1 MARVFDVVEYPSEM
15 ADELVHRFPETGI
28 ADLRFGSQVIVRES
42 QAAVFF
48 RDGRALDVL
57 GPGRH
62 TISTANVP
70 LLTNLLGKL
79 FGDRTPFTAEVYF
92 VSMREFADRK
102 WGTPQPIIVRNTG
115 VGLGIALLQGF
126 GTYSFQVKDPQ
137 QFVTQIVGQLGAY
150 RTSDIETRLRTMLLS
165 RLQDL
170 LGETTSQK
178 NVLDL
183 IGLTDELGAGV
194 RAKSQDDFLA
204 IGLLLKSFYIGN
216 LKPSDKSAKELR
228 EMGMLDMQTYT
239 QLQAADAMRDA
250 AQNPSGGAGLTAG
263 IGAGMGIGNVLSGS
277 LAGMTQGQSQ
287 TQPTTPSASN
297 VMPDIMTPS
306 EAAGFLKV
314 SEEDVVAA
322 INAGDLK
329 ARKIGSAY
337 RISKDALQDYL
348 RGRFYKSVQKKVGTN
363 ANLFYSTRW
372 LYESTPVSYPQPP
385 RSVQPRHM
393 TMARM
398 SPHPVL
404 RNH

>member
-15 ADELVHRFPETGI
+15 ADELVHRFPETGV

-62 TISTANVP
+62 TITTANVP
-70 LLTNLLGKL
+70 LLTDLLGKL
-79 FGDRTPFTAEVYF
+79 FGDRTPFTAEIYF

-126 GTYSFQVKDPQ
+126 GTYSFQVTDPQ

-150 RTSDIETRLRTMLLS
+150 RTSDIENRLRTMLLS

-170 LGETTSQK
+170 LGETTTQK

-194 RAKSQDDFLA
+194 RAKAQDDFLA

-287 TQPTTPSASN
+287 TQPTAPAAATG
-297 VMPDIMTPS
+297 MPDIMTPA

-314 SEEDVVAA
+314 SEEDVLAA
-322 INAGDLK
+322 INAGELK
-329 ARKIGSAY
+329 ARKIGSAF
-337 RISKDALQDYL
+337 RVSKESLQEYL
-348 RGRFYKSVQKKVGTN
+348 RG
-363 ANLFYSTRW
+363 
-372 LYESTPVSYPQPP
+372 
-385 RSVQPRHM
+385 
-393 TMARM
+393 
-398 SPHPVL
+398 
-404 RNH
+404 